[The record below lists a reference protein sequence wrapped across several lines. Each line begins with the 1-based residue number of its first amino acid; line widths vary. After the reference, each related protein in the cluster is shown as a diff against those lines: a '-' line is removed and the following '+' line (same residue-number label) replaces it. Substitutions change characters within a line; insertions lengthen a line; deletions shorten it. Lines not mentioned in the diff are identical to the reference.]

1 MKKTRSLKKCNQGN
15 VTREIIAS
23 EITIQNRKWT
33 TVLTGLQIT
42 LIFATNISAFSI
54 ILCSWVILILI
65 SRKEKFYPWKA
76 QCL

>member
-1 MKKTRSLKKCNQGN
+1 M
-15 VTREIIAS
+15 TREIIAS

-33 TVLTGLQIT
+33 TVLTDLQIT

-65 SRKEKFYPWKA
+65 SRTRKILPLESSIIFVTRLVLKT
-76 QCL
+76 